1 MFLFWWVLCNLKF
14 CFEVWDL
21 TLLRLWIGTLICSW
35 KYFMLFLFFS
45 IQIGQIFERFKPLNW
60 NNFFFDLSKIL
71 YPILLFPFCFLR
83 NSDLY
88 CSMNQGNS
96 WMYNSNQ
103 IYGTN
108 NGGFLIKN
116 KEGRHLFRY
125 AYHSVRPLIWTV
137 CFGFRCYSPL
147 QLSFSVM
154 MIFNVMVLSFFL

>member
-1 MFLFWWVLCNLKF
+1 MFWGVRSDFVAFMNWDFNLQLEILYVIF
-14 CFEVWDL
+14 
-21 TLLRLWIGTLICSW
+21 I
-35 KYFMLFLFFS
+35 FLFFC

-60 NNFFFDLSKIL
+60 NNFFFDLIKIL

-116 KEGRHLFRY
+116 REGRHFFRY

-137 CFGFRCYSPL
+137 CFGLRCYSPL